1 MVSKGPIFYFIE
13 VKSLLIHKHTSEVM
27 EHFLEGSAK
36 YIMLDL
42 VRIQKYLKLG
52 NFLNGMFIKAPAL
65 KNYVSTEICYKKST
79 KLFNYG
85 ICYIFLVI
93 LFLFPYTFSETIT
106 ANILWQMIIF
116 LGFTVVPI
124 SLAYSHI
131 GVRTFASNRWNNF
144 TQSPSMILP

>member
-13 VKSLLIHKHTSEVM
+13 VRNLLIHKQVKKWNISLKEVYP
-27 EHFLEGSAK
+27 FYGLRK
-36 YIMLDL
+36 
-42 VRIQKYLKLG
+42 RICLSLFSFQLSQWKHLLLK
-52 NFLNGMFIKAPAL
+52 I
-65 KNYVSTEICYKKST
+65 YVSTEICYKKST
-79 KLFNYG
+79 KLFKNS
-85 ICYIFLVI
+85 ICDIFLVI
-93 LFLFPYTFSETIT
+93 LFLFPYTFSETII

-144 TQSPSMILP
+144 TQSPTIILPNV